1 MHHSTAQPKPA
12 VAPTRLVT
20 FSRTA
25 RTAIVTASRA
35 GKQQAVLLSWPA
47 GAAYLPSE
55 YYRPGEF
62 DVVVGH
68 IARCPVYVDVRRL
81 ALFRNQRLVVDAAPR
96 PRLARTLRCGP
107 APSRPHL
114 DPRANS
120 PPAALTRAMWSPNAS
135 RTMWSTTLPQTSPA
149 CIRHRWSKLPWTVR
163 SASCAAQ
170 SVPRRCPRWPRGS
183 CAIASRSMQTGHDER
198 PRPRKTRHI
207 SHRRET
213 SFLIRSTRG
222 TGSAQ
227 LRLPDLRNG
236 TGDADGRRA

>member
-81 ALFRNQRLVVDAAPR
+81 ALFRNQRLVVDAAPPTATR
-96 PRLARTLRCGP
+96 PHPPLRARAVPTSSGPAGQQPPGGPDSGDVVAELVADDVVDDLAADFAGLHPPQVVEAAVDGAISELRGSVSPEAMPEMATRLVRHRLAVN
-107 APSRPHL
+107 APPE
-114 DPRANS
+114 
-120 PPAALTRAMWSPNAS
+120 
-135 RTMWSTTLPQTSPA
+135 
-149 CIRHRWSKLPWTVR
+149 R
-163 SASCAAQ
+163 S
-170 SVPRRCPRWPRGS
+170 
-183 CAIASRSMQTGHDER
+183 
-198 PRPRKTRHI
+198 
-207 SHRRET
+207 
-213 SFLIRSTRG
+213 
-222 TGSAQ
+222 
-227 LRLPDLRNG
+227 
-236 TGDADGRRA
+236 